1 MAPIP
6 WTVISGVVT
15 VQLTVKLNVLLVLY
29 VNETVPLTGEPAE
42 FARQVRSNVVDAPCP
57 RVVMGVKLAAEKSR
71 LGPALGGLVSVNC
84 EDPGLDTVILLTS
97 AVPLGVV
104 PIL

>member
-29 VNETVPLTGEPAE
+29 VNEPVPMTGDPAE
-42 FARQVRSNVVDAPCP
+42 FARQVRSNVVEAPCP
-57 RVVMGVKLAAEKSR
+57 SVVIGVKLAAEKSR
-71 LGPALGGLVSVNC
+71 PGLALGGLVSVNC
-84 EDPGLDTVILLTS
+84 AAPGFDTVILLTS

>member
-29 VNETVPLTGEPAE
+29 VNETVPLTGDPAE
-42 FARQVRSNVVDAPCP
+42 FARQVRSNVVEAPCP
-57 RVVMGVKLAAEKSR
+57 SEVDTKFAAKKSR
-71 LGPALGGLVSVNC
+71 LGLALGGLVSVNC
-84 EDPGLDTVILLTS
+84 AAPGFDTVILLTS

-104 PIL
+104 PIS